1 MFSIFNKVKKT
12 VNNPSVKNPIQST
25 SDLDKH
31 VDADEE
37 YREDNTSFI
46 SVDSAEEESSQKKL
60 IVSTCIDSSD
70 VISLKLHLGI
80 LDSGPKQPIL
90 KVNIIL
96 EFLLIIR
103 Y

>member
-1 MFSIFNKVKKT
+1 MFSIFNKVKT
-12 VNNPSVKNPIQST
+12 TINNPPVKNPIQTT

-31 VDADEE
+31 ADEE
-37 YREDNTSFI
+37 YGEDNPSFN
-46 SVDSAEEESSQKKL
+46 SVDSAEEESSREKL

-70 VISLKLHLGI
+70 VKTLKLDLGI

-96 EFLLIIR
+96 
-103 Y
+103 

>member
-1 MFSIFNKVKKT
+1 MFSIFQFNKVKT
-12 VNNPSVKNPIQST
+12 TINNPPVKNSIQTT

-31 VDADEE
+31 ADEE
-37 YREDNTSFI
+37 YEEDNPSFN
-46 SVDSAEEESSQKKL
+46 SVDSAEEESSREKL

-70 VISLKLHLGI
+70 VKTIKLDLGI

-96 EFLLIIR
+96 
-103 Y
+103 